1 MFGGR
6 GRRGG
11 CCAER
16 KASACRFTSKTSV
29 LSHLLTS
36 LEIETEFPVF
46 EEMSQEVLDFL
57 SSRAFFFDRLS
68 PTSIVDGCTRAV
80 PCRVEA
86 LVHLFPETRDGLHPP
101 WTLRSNVGPSCRID
115 RDRHITAF
123 VAVESFS
130 SPTAAISVKTIA
142 RLRVVAL
149 VAGRVKVDILCDMMF

>member
-1 MFGGR
+1 MEELEQLKGKPFMFGGR

-68 PTSIVDGCTRAV
+68 PTSIVDGRCSV
-80 PCRVEA
+80 PRRSISA
-86 LVHLFPETRDGLHPP
+86 PLPRDPRWAAP
-101 WTLRSNVGPSCRID
+101 TLDPSLKRGAIVLD
-115 RDRHITAF
+115 R
-123 VAVESFS
+123 
-130 SPTAAISVKTIA
+130 P
-142 RLRVVAL
+142 
-149 VAGRVKVDILCDMMF
+149 